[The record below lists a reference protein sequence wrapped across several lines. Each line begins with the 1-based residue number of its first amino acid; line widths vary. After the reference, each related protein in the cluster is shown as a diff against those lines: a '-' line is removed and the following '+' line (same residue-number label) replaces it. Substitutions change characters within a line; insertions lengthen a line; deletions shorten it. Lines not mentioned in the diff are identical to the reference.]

1 MQPNLKH
8 TYTHTY
14 KASLLFH
21 LPSFTPPLPS
31 QRYIIRSSS
40 LCPSL
45 SNRVTRSLPS
55 LKSVAPLTLS
65 TPTLIT
71 LANNSVFP
79 CAFMHGHTL
88 SQSMSTAEYAA
99 IDFSLVSWQTRAHSV
114 AFKQQEAGMISVH
127 IKLLQSLPLDHLRI
141 V

>member
-8 TYTHTY
+8 TYTHTRPVY
-14 KASLLFH
+14 FSTF
-21 LPSFTPPLPS
+21 LPSPHPSPPSDTSFVPPA
-31 QRYIIRSSS
+31 
-40 LCPSL
+40 CPSL

-99 IDFSLVSWQTRAHSV
+99 IDFSLVRWQTRAHSV
-114 AFKQQEAGMISVH
+114 AFKQQEAGMISAH
-127 IKLLQSLPLDHLRI
+127 IKLLRSLPLDHLRI